1 MRPVARILYSLCDR
15 IAVRRAERAKRN
27 REPAKGIRRDIKGA
41 GPLGW
46 FRIAGVTHMKR
57 WTIAVMAFLAGA
69 TVTQVAAGHQAA
81 ATPRVY
87 QSPTGTTLRVLV
99 DHAVLNGSEVEL
111 GELTFTPNT
120 DSGDHQHG
128 VTETFY
134 VLEGELEHV
143 VNGNSVKLTPGMVG
157 SVRPPDKV
165 RHKTGP
171 AGAKALVIWAPGGE
185 IARVT
190 ARWRAQ

>member
-1 MRPVARILYSLCDR
+1 
-15 IAVRRAERAKRN
+15 
-27 REPAKGIRRDIKGA
+27 
-41 GPLGW
+41 
-46 FRIAGVTHMKR
+46 MK
-57 WTIAVMAFLAGA
+57 TSMTVSMAFVAGA
-69 TVTQVAAGHQAA
+69 AIAHLAAEHRQ
-81 ATPRVY
+81 TEPSSRVF
-87 QSPTGTTLRVLV
+87 QSPGGTKLRVLV
-99 DHAVLNGSEVEL
+99 DESSLKGSEVEVA
-111 GELTFTPNT
+111 ELTFAPNS
-120 DSGDHQHG
+120 DSGDHKHG

-143 VNGNSVKLTPGMVG
+143 VNGQSLKLTPGMVG
-157 SVRPPDKV
+157 SVRPPADV